1 VDCNRNIR
9 FGTATARSEFL
20 IRDLIFLA
28 ESLAASHRLAFK
40 SARPARPVFW
50 LVSCEKFLFY
60 FLVPVHE
67 SCLMLSD
74 FSSAPLRTPGCT
86 SCLGFWILSTCAS
99 FCLLPAVFSLAAWS
113 PGSRLG

>member
-1 VDCNRNIR
+1 MTSANRLLSCVDCNRNIR

-28 ESLAASHRLAFK
+28 ESLAVFHRLAFK

-67 SCLMLSD
+67 SCLLLSD
-74 FSSAPLRTPGCT
+74 FSSAPCFVL
-86 SCLGFWILSTCAS
+86 F
-99 FCLLPAVFSLAAWS
+99 AA
-113 PGSRLG
+113 GSI